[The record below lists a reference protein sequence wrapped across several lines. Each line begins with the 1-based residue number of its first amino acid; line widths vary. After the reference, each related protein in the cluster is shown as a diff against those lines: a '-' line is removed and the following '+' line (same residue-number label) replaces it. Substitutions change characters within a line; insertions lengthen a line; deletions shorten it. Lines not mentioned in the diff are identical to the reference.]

1 MDQKSRDM
9 YSQPKHRAF
18 CPVLLILCNLLLFLT
33 SAFDESKSRM
43 NWLLAKKIFISVF
56 ARKAISD
63 MIVDCRIPIGQYSSV
78 IQGMRKV

>member
-9 YSQPKHRAF
+9 YSQPKHRAL

-43 NWLLAKKIFISVF
+43 N
-56 ARKAISD
+56 
-63 MIVDCRIPIGQYSSV
+63 
-78 IQGMRKV
+78 